1 MKKIL
6 SLLLLVPFLFAC
18 QPDNVTT
25 EADSHAHAIHEHDRC
40 HMCGMMITK
49 YPGPKGQL
57 KLKNV
62 EKNPSFCSTRDMF
75 SFLLQ
80 PENARQV
87 TQIWVHDMAATS
99 WDDPKDEHFID
110 GKTATYVYGTSR
122 QAVMGS
128 AVASFSTVNAAE
140 QFANEYGGAV
150 LGFDDITIG
159 LLGEGMSHH

>member
-6 SLLLLVPFLFAC
+6 SILLLVPLLFAC
-18 QPDNVTT
+18 SPENVVA
-25 EADSHAHAIHEHDRC
+25 EIDSHAHGIHEHDRC

-57 KLKNV
+57 QLGNL
-62 EKNPSFCSTRDMF
+62 ENNPSFCSTRDMF

-87 TQIWVHDMAATS
+87 HQIWVHDMAATS
-99 WDDPKDEHFID
+99 WDNPQDEHFID

-122 QAVMGS
+122 QAVMGP
-128 AVASFSTVNAAE
+128 AVASFSSVEAAE
-140 QFANEYGGAV
+140 KFANEYGGAV
-150 LGFDDITIG
+150 LEFDDITIE
-159 LLGEGMSHH
+159 LLGEGMDHH